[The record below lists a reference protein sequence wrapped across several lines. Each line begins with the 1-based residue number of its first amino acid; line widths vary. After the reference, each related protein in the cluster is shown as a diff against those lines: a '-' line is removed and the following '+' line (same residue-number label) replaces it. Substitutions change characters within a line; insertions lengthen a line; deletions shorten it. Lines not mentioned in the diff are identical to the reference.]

1 MDSLELV
8 TAATSNLALL
18 PYVVSLACAIAVTL
32 FALARSEVR
41 SARTYAVVTAGQ
53 AAWITG
59 FLFKLTRTT
68 VAGKVAWDHVE
79 FAAMCLCA
87 VALLNFAAGETGRRV
102 PRSWLA
108 ALGVPCLAGLLY
120 VVLNPVARASA
131 RIVPGRLPALLYD
144 FTWVDLAAFA
154 YTMVLVLV
162 ANGLFLRQVL
172 IRRGVY
178 RTQALLL
185 FLGGMLP
192 LLSAVFLAV
201 GVTVLGQRD
210 TTPFTFAASNLIT
223 SWALFRHR
231 LFELVPVARD
241 AVFESLQDS
250 VLVFDR
256 QGQLVDLNA
265 AAASLLQL
273 STADLGKPV
282 RSDFEGWEALRIGED
297 ATPRGHLLV
306 RRAAAGEEYF
316 DTRLTPLRT
325 HGEEEPAGSL
335 VVLRNVTAQRI
346 AELSMRRAH
355 DELEERVAE
364 RTDWLRAA
372 QEEKLRLQE
381 HLHQSQKMDTVG
393 RLAGGVAHDFNNL
406 LTVIL
411 GNVQLLKNR
420 LGADAPL
427 SAQVLEVER
436 AASSAASLTGRL
448 LAFSRKQP
456 VRPSLV
462 DLDGLVSNLHRMLE
476 RLLEE
481 DIRLDTPTTGKPLLA
496 LVDRTQVEQAL
507 MNLVVNARD
516 AMPRGGRLTI
526 SVSEAEVSP
535 AEAERGGEI
544 VPARYVRLS
553 VIDTGTGMSPEVRK
567 RAFEPFFSTK
577 ETGKGT
583 GLGLS
588 IVYAVM
594 EQNGGFVDL
603 DTEEGRGTAVH
614 LFFPRAGKTA
624 MVAAPV
630 RLRNSPQGTETILV
644 VEDQEYVRR
653 LAVRCLRELGYS
665 VLAAGSAEEALDV
678 AAAHEG
684 PIHLLVTDVIMPGMN
699 GRALAHNFLMHRPAA
714 KVLYI
719 SGYTDDVFVQ
729 RGLSNAALELL
740 NKPFTPEVLGQR
752 VRDLL
757 DRTQPASFM
766 G

>member
-1 MDSLELV
+1 LDSLELV

-68 VAGKVAWDHVE
+68 LAGKVAWDHVE

-108 ALGVPCLAGLLY
+108 VLGVPCLAGLLY
-120 VVLNPVARASA
+120 LVLNPVARASA
-131 RIVPGRLPALLYD
+131 RIAPGRLPALLYD

-231 LFELVPVARD
+231 LFELLPVARD

-256 QGQLVDLNA
+256 EGQLVDLNA
-265 AAASLLQL
+265 AAASLFQL

-297 ATPRGHLLV
+297 ATPRGQLLV
-306 RRAAAGEEYF
+306 RRAAGGEEYF
-316 DTRLTPLRT
+316 DTRLNPLRT

-335 VVLRNVTAQRI
+335 VVLRNVTVQRM

-535 AEAERGGEI
+535 GEAERGGEI
-544 VPARYVRLS
+544 VPGRYVRLS

-614 LFFPRAGKTA
+614 LFFPRTGKTA

>member
-1 MDSLELV
+1 V
-8 TAATSNLALL
+8 TAAAPNLALL
-18 PYVVSLACAIAVTL
+18 PYVLSLVCAIAVTL
-32 FALARSEVR
+32 FALARSEGR
-41 SARTYAVVTAGQ
+41 TARAYAVVTAGQ

-87 VALLNFAAGETGRRV
+87 VGILNFAATETGRRL

-108 ALGVPCLAGLLY
+108 ALGGPCLAGLLY
-120 VVLNPVARASA
+120 LVLNPAARASA
-131 RIVPGRLPALLYD
+131 HIVPGRLPALLYD
-144 FTWVDLAAFA
+144 FTEVDLGIFA
-154 YTMVLVLV
+154 YTVVLVLV

-178 RTQALLL
+178 RNQALLL

-192 LLSAVFLAV
+192 LLSAVFLAI
-201 GVTVLGQRD
+201 GVTVFGQRD

-256 QGQLVDLNA
+256 EGQLVDMNA
-265 AAASLLQL
+265 AAASLFRL
-273 STADLGKPV
+273 STSDLGKPV
-282 RSDFEGWEALRIGED
+282 RADFEGWDALRIGED
-297 ATPRGHLLV
+297 ASPRGQLLV
-306 RRAAAGEEYF
+306 RHAAAGEEYF

-335 VVLRNVTAQRI
+335 VVLRNVTAQRM
-346 AELSMRRAH
+346 AELSLRRAH
-355 DELEERVAE
+355 DELEQRVAE
-364 RTDWLRAA
+364 RTEWLRAA

-420 LGADAPL
+420 LGTDGALGAHL
-427 SAQVLEVER
+427 LEVER

-456 VRPSLV
+456 IRRSLV
-462 DLDGLVSNLHRMLE
+462 DLDGLVSNLRRMLE

-481 DIRLDTPTTGKPLLA
+481 DIRLDTETLGKPLQA
-496 LVDRTQVEQAL
+496 AVDRTQVEQAL

-516 AMPRGGRLTI
+516 AMPHGGHLTI

-535 AEAERGGEI
+535 AEAERRGVVLPES
-544 VPARYVRLS
+544 YVRLS

-583 GLGLS
+583 GLGLA

-594 EQNGGFVDL
+594 EQSGGFVDL
-603 DTEEGRGTAVH
+603 DTEEGRGTAFH
-614 LFFPRAGKTA
+614 LFFPRAEKLVT
-624 MVAAPV
+624 VAAPV
-630 RLRNSPQGTETILV
+630 RLRNSPRGSETILV

-653 LAVRCLRELGYS
+653 LAVRCLRELGYT

-678 AAAHEG
+678 AAAHGG

-699 GRALAHNFLMHRPAA
+699 GRVLAHNFLMHRPAA

-740 NKPFTPEVLGQR
+740 DKPFTPEVLGQR

-757 DRTQPASFM
+757 DRARPASST